1 MHLTGILLIIAGG
14 VMEGLFSLPVKLTP
28 KWSWENIW
36 GSGSLAALVL
46 APFPLLWFTVPHFV
60 EIYASTPGWT
70 IVATV
75 LFGAGWGLG
84 GIFFGLG
91 VAELGVSSGT
101 LSIMGLI
108 AIGGSVVPFVMQHSG
123 QLLGRKGVP
132 LLAGICVMLVG
143 LAVCSRAGNLKSS
156 SRNSLH
162 EDAPGS
168 SLGRGL
174 LYCVAAGLLSALVNF
189 ALIYGAP
196 IAQASR
202 ARGVSAASANNAVW
216 VIVFAVNYFLNVAYC
231 FYLARKRGTMVKFRV
246 PSTGYYWVLAVM
258 MGLLWAGGI
267 VVYGIGAS
275 MGGPYGPVF
284 AFPVMLIVSI
294 LTANLMGVLV
304 GEWRGA
310 PRAAKHTMGAGVA
323 IMIAAIAILGIASLW
338 TD

>member
-1 MHLTGILLIIAGG
+1 M
-14 VMEGLFSLPVKLTP
+14 
-28 KWSWENIW
+28 
-36 GSGSLAALVL
+36 
-46 APFPLLWFTVPHFV
+46 
-60 EIYASTPGWT
+60 
-70 IVATV
+70 
-75 LFGAGWGLG
+75 
-84 GIFFGLG
+84 
-91 VAELGVSSGT
+91 
-101 LSIMGLI
+101 
-108 AIGGSVVPFVMQHSG
+108 
-123 QLLGRKGVP
+123 
-132 LLAGICVMLVG
+132 
-143 LAVCSRAGNLKSS
+143 
-156 SRNSLH
+156 
-162 EDAPGS
+162 
-168 SLGRGL
+168 
-174 LYCVAAGLLSALVNF
+174 NF

>member
-1 MHLTGILLIIAGG
+1 
-14 VMEGLFSLPVKLTP
+14 
-28 KWSWENIW
+28 
-36 GSGSLAALVL
+36 
-46 APFPLLWFTVPHFV
+46 LWFTVPHFV

-91 VAELGVSSGT
+91 VAELGVSLGT
-101 LSIMGLI
+101 SSIMGLT

-216 VIVFAVNYFLNVAYC
+216 AIVFAVNYFLNVAYC

-284 AFPVMLIVSI
+284 AFPVMLIASI

>member
-1 MHLTGILLIIAGG
+1 MHITGILLIIAGG

-46 APFPLLWFTVPHFV
+46 GPLPLLWLTVPHFS
-60 EIYASTPGWT
+60 EIYASTPGST

-91 VAELGVSSGT
+91 VAELGVSLGT
-101 LSIMGLI
+101 SSIMGLI
-108 AIGGSVVPFVMQHSG
+108 AIGGSVVPFMMQHG
-123 QLLGRKGVP
+123 TQFLGRKGVA
-132 LLAGICVMLVG
+132 LLVGICVMLVG
-143 LAVCSRAGNLKSS
+143 LAVCSRAGNLKASAEG
-156 SRNSLH
+156 SLN
-162 EDAPGS
+162 EGAPGS
-168 SLGRGL
+168 SFGRGL

-196 IAQASR
+196 IAQASE
-202 ARGVSAASANNAVW
+202 ARGVPAAAAYNAVW
-216 VIVFAVNYFLNVAYC
+216 AIVFAVNYFVNVAYC
-231 FYLARKRGTMVKFRV
+231 FYLARKRGTMVKFTV
-246 PSTGYYWVLAVM
+246 SSTGYYWLLAVM

-294 LTANLMGVLV
+294 LTANLVGVLV
-304 GEWRGA
+304 GEWRA
-310 PRAAKHTMGAGVA
+310 VKSSAKRTMQLGVA
-323 IMIAAIAILGIASLW
+323 LMVAAIAVLGCASW
-338 TD
+338 

>member
-1 MHLTGILLIIAGG
+1 
-14 VMEGLFSLPVKLTP
+14 MEGLFSLPVKLTP

-36 GSGSLAALVL
+36 GSGSLAALLL
-46 APFPLLWFTVPHFV
+46 APLPLLWLTVPHFA

-70 IVATV
+70 IVAIV

-91 VAELGVSSGT
+91 VAELGVSLGT
-101 LSIMGLI
+101 SSIMGLI
-108 AIGGSVVPFVMQHSG
+108 AIGGSVVPFMMQHNG
-123 QLLGRKGVP
+123 QFLCRKSLALV
-132 LLAGICVMLVG
+132 AGICVMLVG

-156 SRNSLH
+156 ADGSPR
-162 EDAPGS
+162 APDWS
-168 SLGRGL
+168 FRRGV

-196 IAQASR
+196 IARASQ
-202 ARGVSAASANNAVW
+202 ARGLPASSANNAVW
-216 VIVFAVNYFLNVAYC
+216 AIVFAVNYFLNVAYC
-231 FYLARKRGTMVKFRV
+231 FYLAQKRGTMAKFSV
-246 PSTGYYWVLAVM
+246 PSTGYYWLLAVV

-310 PRAAKHTMGAGVA
+310 PSAAKYTMETGVA
-323 IMIAAIAILGIASLW
+323 IMIAATAILGIASLW